1 MTADELRA
9 MRFRAR
15 LTQAQLA
22 ALVFATTRTVQ
33 NWEAGKYPI
42 PAHREQL
49 LRAVLKKR
57 ARAKGKP

>member
-1 MTADELRA
+1 